1 MIDQTF
7 EIKPLDKNVHNR
19 AAFSCG
25 EVELDA
31 YLQTQSS
38 QDKKRLSSVIYVG
51 VVDTSKIVGYY
62 SLSQFSIELNAI
74 PDDIAKH
81 LSTYPQLPATLLG
94 RLAVHTE
101 AQGEGYGEILLFD
114 ALQRTLE
121 VSTHIA
127 SCAVVVDVKND
138 KARSFYMKYGF
149 IRVIDVDN
157 RLMLP
162 MKTIARMFARSSIA
176 SALASFDKG

>member
-1 MIDQTF
+1 MIDPTF
-7 EIKPLDKNVHNR
+7 EIKPLDKDVHDR

-25 EVELDA
+25 EAELDA

-38 QDKKRLSSVIYVG
+38 QDRKRLSSVIYVG
-51 VVDTSKIVGYY
+51 AVNTSKIIGYY

-81 LSTYPQLPATLLG
+81 FSRYPQLPATLLG

-101 AQGEGYGEILLFD
+101 AQGHGYGEILLID
-114 ALQRTLE
+114 SLRRALE
-121 VSTHIA
+121 VSTKIA
-127 SCAVVVDVKND
+127 SCVVVVDVKND

-149 IRVIDVDN
+149 IGVVDVAS
-157 RLMLP
+157 RLILP
-162 MKTIARMFARSSIA
+162 MKTIARMFA
-176 SALASFDKG
+176 